1 MWIKPFMLLVTVF
14 LTGCTVFGI
23 RTSEEPA
30 YRVIHKQG
38 RFQVRQYSELIIAET
53 EVEAEFD
60 ESGSIAFRRL
70 AGYIFG
76 KNRKKEKISMTT
88 PVVREPESEKIA
100 MTAPVTREKGGNT
113 WVWSFVMPEKYTLET
128 LPVPLDSRIVIRT
141 VPAKRIAL
149 IRFSGRVSEKKFREK
164 SAELFNWLESSG
176 YTAVSAPKLA
186 GYDPPWTIPF
196 LRRNEVQVEVSD

>member
-1 MWIKPFMLLVTVF
+1 MWMKPFALLVPVF

-23 RTSEEPA
+23 RTAEEPA
-30 YRVIHKQG
+30 YRVIQKQG
-38 RFQVRQYSELIIAET
+38 RFQVRQYGEFIIAET
-53 EVEAEFD
+53 EVDAEFS

-100 MTAPVTREKGGNT
+100 MTAPVIQKRGSNT
-113 WVWSFVMPEKYTLET
+113 WVWSFVMPEKYTLDT
-128 LPVPLDSRIVIRT
+128 LPEPLDSRIVLRT
-141 VPAKRIAL
+141 VPARKIAL
-149 IRFSGRVSEKKFREK
+149 VRFSGRVTEKKFRER
-164 SAELFNWLESSG
+164 SGELQNWLESTG
-176 YTAVSAPKLA
+176 YTAVSVPKLA

-196 LRRNEVQVEVSD
+196 LRRNEVQVEVSE